1 MVVRKGGNLMKVI
14 DKINRKVVYRI
25 YGDITLNG
33 ETGRVFLLQT
43 QELDYVIDKIK
54 RLKRDGVKNLEIKSR
69 RLKSYYWD

>member
-1 MVVRKGGNLMKVI
+1 MKVI

>member
-1 MVVRKGGNLMKVI
+1 
-14 DKINRKVVYRI
+14 
-25 YGDITLNG
+25 
-33 ETGRVFLLQT
+33 